1 MSGTGQEGLLSEL
14 PLLQN
19 KLKRDPEAYR
29 EEFELQYRHYQT
41 EYQIFSLTPSRSS
54 TSFGALVTFM
64 GHVAASYPAEMKGF
78 PAQISELLEK
88 HCSVLDPDLRKTLVK
103 TLILVRNRGLL
114 EPKDLLCLFFQL
126 FRCEDKKLR
135 ELMFTHIVADIT
147 NMNKLHVNMKLNRQ
161 LQNFMYT
168 MLTSDSEIAA
178 KKSIEVMVE
187 LYRKRVWNDART
199 VNVIASACTSKITK
213 VMVAAVQFFLGIEV
227 KMENDMTAE
236 DDALGEDIVVDMHKG
251 AKKTIKREKDTKKGK
266 MKKKKAMAK
275 KNEEKTNGLF
285 PAIAMLNDPQTL
297 AEKLFRVV
305 KKSNERFEVKMLLF
319 NLISRLVGQHQ
330 LLLLPFYHHI
340 QRYLVSHQAQV
351 TQILAYLVQACHPLV
366 PPEELQPVVRSIA
379 NNFIVDR
386 VSEEVLAVGMNSV
399 SQIVTRVPLVMEGEE
414 MEPLIE
420 DLVDR
425 ASSKNKSVMIAARSF
440 LNLLREINPKLLKK
454 RQRGKYHNPDAAP
467 ARYGEVHASEEI
479 DGAELLQQAEDE
491 GRDMDELDE
500 MAEEDSDSDE
510 GDWENVSDEGEGGDD
525 AMDEGEEGDGWEV
538 EEGGEEEEEVEDSRQ
553 DPTKR
558 IEYNRILSSED
569 FARIR
574 MLKEE
579 NLAAMKD
586 PKQRKVLLARKKE
599 RETTST
605 ISRAIS
611 KASFSA
617 PTTVAP
623 EDLMG
628 EQKKKR
634 MSLIKRLE
642 MIAEK
647 QGKFTG
653 GKDRSASGSTN
664 TEKARKKNFL
674 MLQKSHRVQYKTT
687 MSWKKNGSAKRGGH
701 MSQQKIIMNHDNKK
715 RRRKT

>member
-1 MSGTGQEGLLSEL
+1 MSGAQQEGLLSQL

-41 EYQIFSLTPSRSS
+41 EHQIFSLTPSRKS

-78 PAQISELLEK
+78 PGQISELLEK
-88 HCSVLDPDLRKTLVK
+88 HCSVLDPDLRKSLVK

-135 ELMFTHIVADIT
+135 ELMFNHIVADIT
-147 NMNKLHVNMKLNRQ
+147 NLNKVHINMKLNRQ

-178 KKSIEVMVE
+178 KKSIEVLVE
-187 LYRKRVWNDART
+187 LYRKRIWCDART

-213 VMVAAVQFFLGIEV
+213 VQVASVQFFLGIET
-227 KMENDMTAE
+227 KMANDMEEE
-236 DDALGEDIVVDMHKG
+236 DDALGEDIEIDYHKG
-251 AKKTIKREKDTKKGK
+251 AKKTIKREKDTKKAK

-275 KNEEKTNGLF
+275 KYEEKDGGLF

-297 AEKLFRVV
+297 AEKLFRMV

-319 NLISRLVGQHQ
+319 NLISRLIGQHQ
-330 LLLLPFYHHI
+330 LLLLPFYHHV
-340 QRYLVSHQAQV
+340 QRYLVSHQQQV

-399 SQIVTRVPLVMEGEE
+399 SQIVTRVPLVMEGPE

-425 ASSKNKSVMIAARSF
+425 ATSKNKSVMTASRSF

-467 ARYGEVHASEEI
+467 ARYGESVASDAI

-491 GRDMDELDE
+491 GRDMDELDA
-500 MAEEDSDSDE
+500 MAEADSDSDDD
-510 GDWENVSDEGEGGDD
+510 GDWENVSSDGEGGGKDD
-525 AMDEGEEGDGWEV
+525 WEEADG
-538 EEGGEEEEEVEDSRQ
+538 EGGEEEDVEEDTRADKKQ
-553 DPTKR
+553 R

-579 NLAAMKD
+579 NAAAMKD
-586 PKQRKVLLARKKE
+586 PKQRKLLLARKAD
-599 RETTST
+599 RESAAMSKLAST
-605 ISRAIS
+605 Q
-611 KASFSA
+611 ASYSA

-628 EQKKKR
+628 ESKKKR

-647 QGKFTG
+647 QAKFDG
-653 GKDRSASGSTN
+653 GKDRSTSGSTN
-664 TEKARKKNFL
+664 TEKSRKKNFL
-674 MLQKSHRVQYKTT
+674 MLQKSNRIQQKTT
-687 MSWKKNGSAKRGGH
+687 MSWKKNGSRKGSGH
-701 MSQQKIIMNHDNKK
+701 LKQQKVIMNHDNKK
-715 RRRKT
+715 RRRK